1 MTLLVH
7 GQVASGFTQL
17 VKLLVEGLVA
27 TVKQVDLGPVKGRV
41 IVLVVIAVLVTQK
54 SRAGHKRDKQNI
66 QVKSWSKKSELR
78 G

>member
-7 GQVASGFTQL
+7 GQVASGFTHL

-27 TVKQVDLGPVKGRV
+27 TVKQVDLRPVKGRV
-41 IVLVVIAVLVTQK
+41 IVLVVIAVLVTQI
-54 SRAGHKRDKQNI
+54 SRADG
-66 QVKSWSKKSELR
+66 KKKTNTQKYL

>member
-7 GQVASGFTQL
+7 GQVASGFTHL

-27 TVKQVDLGPVKGRV
+27 TVKQVDLRPVKGRV
-41 IVLVVIAVLVTQK
+41 IVLVVIAVLVTQI
-54 SRAGHKRDKQNI
+54 SRAEG
-66 QVKSWSKKSELR
+66 KKKKTNTQKYL

>member
-7 GQVASGFTQL
+7 GQVASGFTHL

-27 TVKQVDLGPVKGRV
+27 TVKQVDLRPVKGRV
-41 IVLVVIAVLVTQK
+41 IVLVVIAVLVTQI
-54 SRAGHKRDKQNI
+54 SRAEG
-66 QVKSWSKKSELR
+66 KKTNTQKYL

>member
-7 GQVASGFTQL
+7 GQVASGFTHL

-41 IVLVVIAVLVTQK
+41 IVLVVIAVLVTQI
-54 SRAGHKRDKQNI
+54 SRPEEEDKQTNI
-66 QVKSWSKKSELR
+66 QVKSSSKKSELKA
-78 G
+78 